1 MGYAV
6 YHMEKGG
13 KTSGG
18 MGNHIDR
25 IKGKEHTFR
34 HADPNRSHLNQN
46 IQVPKDRHKMNL
58 SEAINDRIKEGYNG
72 KRKIRNDAVKYTMH
86 ILSGSHKDM
95 MEIKDNPD
103 LFKDWVKQNYN
114 FIAKEFGEENM
125 VRFSLHLDEKTP
137 HIHAVTVPI
146 TDDGRLSA
154 KEVIGNSKKMEERQ
168 DRYAEA
174 MEKYGLERG
183 MKKTGVKHEN
193 QHQYYKRLQKAYDK
207 TEGIEDLTKKIK
219 VFGVGLRVDKDKTI
233 EQLQSALR
241 ASKAALFMENEKRE
255 KAEQFKIIS
264 AKRYENREN
273 IKRAFRF
280 SLTNEKF
287 REEVIQEQKKSIIKE
302 INSYRFE
309 GYGSTQKEREHK
321 FLVKLKTYMESKGL
335 EEEMLVRVMK
345 ENKKEFDKAFNKY
358 TIHPHERNSERKI
371 NKGRSM

>member
-34 HADPNRSHLNQN
+34 HADPKRSHLNQN
-46 IQVPKDRHKMNL
+46 IEVPKDRHKMYL

-72 KRKIRNDAVKYTMH
+72 KRKIRNDAVKYTTH

-95 MEIKDNPD
+95 LEIQDNPG
-103 LFKDWVKQNYN
+103 LFKDWAEQNYN

-183 MKKTGVKHEN
+183 LKKTGVKHEN
-193 QHQYYKRLQKAYDK
+193 QHEYYKRLQNAYDK
-207 TEGIEDLTKKIK
+207 TQGIEDLTKERK
-219 VFGVGLRVDKDKTI
+219 VLGIGLGVDKNKTI
-233 EQLQSALR
+233 EQLQDALQ

-255 KAEQFKIIS
+255 KAEQFKILS
-264 AKRYENREN
+264 AKRLEE
-273 IKRAFRF
+273 KRDVYKVLRM
-280 SLTNEKF
+280 SLTSERMRDQVLEIEKKAILKEAESYRYEYGGTEKDRQNKF
-287 REEVIQEQKKSIIKE
+287 FKKMEGFLDKRGLQKSILKHLE
-302 INSYRFE
+302 KN
-309 GYGSTQKEREHK
+309 TK
-321 FLVKLKTYMESKGL
+321 FM
-335 EEEMLVRVMK
+335 
-345 ENKKEFDKAFNKY
+345 DAFNKY
-358 TIHPHERNSERKI
+358 TIHPHEINENKRR